1 VKVLYILC
9 ILLIISIYF
18 DWVQCYM
25 LIECF
30 CLVCFMVMLE
40 TDAFVDRFVFWRYL
54 LECCCPLI
62 VSYMY
67 LKSQK

>member
-1 VKVLYILC
+1 
-9 ILLIISIYF
+9 
-18 DWVQCYM
+18 M
-25 LIECF
+25 LTECF

-40 TDAFVDRFVFWRYL
+40 ADSFVNRFVFWSYL
-54 LECCCPLI
+54 LECCCCLI